1 LSNVIRKS
9 GMFTKIDSFGTLQK
23 RLHPTPGAASFFVY
37 AQKVRIFL
45 KYSLKFPFPVSL
57 KIPIN

>member
-1 LSNVIRKS
+1 
-9 GMFTKIDSFGTLQK
+9 MFTKIDIFGTFQN

-37 AQKVRIFL
+37 AKKTLMFV
-45 KYSLKFPFPVSL
+45 KYSLKFPFPGSL